1 MKWIFATHLARY
13 GPDSTS
19 PPPTLAQ
26 ARQYVRL
33 VTRVHYENFS
43 VASVLLPAR
52 LRPHF
57 HAVYAYCRWADD
69 LADESG
75 GGPEAL
81 RLLAWWR
88 GQLLACYEGKAT
100 HPVFLALRETIEAFG
115 IPPEPFLD
123 LLVAF
128 EQDQTVQSYP
138 TFDALLRYCA
148 NSANPVGRLVLY
160 LFRCHDEERGALSDS
175 ICTALQLANFWQDI
189 TRDLDIGRVY
199 LPVED
204 RLRFG
209 VGDEDLAARHFT
221 PAFAKMLEFEVDRTR
236 DLMFRGYRL
245 TDLVSAEFR
254 PTLELFI
261 EGGLA
266 ILARIEQTGYDTLSR
281 RPSLTKWDKGLLVAR
296 AGWRRLRSRLGV
308 A

>member
-13 GPDSTS
+13 GPDSTT
-19 PPPTLAQ
+19 PPPTPAQ

-88 GQLLACYEGKAT
+88 GQLLACYDGKAT
-100 HPVFLALRETIEAFG
+100 HPVFLALRETIEAFA

-128 EQDQTVQSYP
+128 EQDQRVGSYR
-138 TFDALLRYCA
+138 TFADLLGYCA
-148 NSANPVGRLVLY
+148 NSADPVGRLVLY
-160 LFRCHDEERGALSDS
+160 LFGCHDEERGALSDS
-175 ICTALQLANFWQDI
+175 ICTALQLANFWQDVS
-189 TRDLDIGRVY
+189 RDLDIGRVY

-209 VGDEDLAARHFT
+209 VGDEDLVARRCT
-221 PAFAKMLEFEVDRTR
+221 PAFGKMLEFEVARTR

-245 TDLVSAEFR
+245 VDLVPAEFR

-266 ILARIEQTGYDTLSR
+266 ILTRIEQGGYDTLSR
-281 RPSLTKWDKGLLVAR
+281 RPSLTPWDKGLLVAR

-308 A
+308 S

>member
-1 MKWIFATHLARY
+1 MTWIFATHLARY
-13 GPDSTS
+13 GPDCTS
-19 PPPTLAQ
+19 PPPTPAQ

-33 VTRVHYENFS
+33 VTRSHYENFS

-52 LRPHF
+52 LRRHF

-75 GGPEAL
+75 GGDAAL
-81 RLLAWWR
+81 RLLGWWR
-88 GQLLACYEGKAT
+88 EQLLACYDGKAT
-100 HPVFLALRETIEAFG
+100 HPVFLALRETFEVFA
-115 IPPEPFLD
+115 IPPKPFLD

-128 EQDQTVQSYP
+128 EQDQRVGSYA
-138 TFDALLRYCA
+138 TFDDLLGYCA
-148 NSANPVGRLVLY
+148 YSANPVGRLVLY
-160 LFRCHDEERGALSDS
+160 LFGCRDEERGALSDS
-175 ICTALQLANFWQDI
+175 ICTALQLANFWQDVS
-189 TRDLDIGRVY
+189 RDLDIGRVY
-199 LPVED
+199 LPAED

-209 VGDEDLAARHFT
+209 VGDEDLLARRFT
-221 PAFAKMLEFEVDRTR
+221 PAFARLLEFEVDRTR
-236 DLMFRGYRL
+236 DLFFRGYRL
-245 TDLVSAEFR
+245 VELVPAEFR

-261 EGGLA
+261 EGGVA
-266 ILARIEQTGYDTLSR
+266 ILARIEQAGYNTLSR

>member
-13 GPDSTS
+13 GPDSLS
-19 PPPTLAQ
+19 PPPTPAE

-33 VTRVHYENFS
+33 VTRAHYENFS
-43 VASVLLPAR
+43 VASVLLPSR
-52 LRPHF
+52 LRRHF

-75 GGPEAL
+75 GGAEAL
-81 RLLAWWR
+81 RLLGWWR
-88 GQLLACYEGKAT
+88 NELLACYDGKAT
-100 HPVFLALRETIEAFG
+100 HPVMLALRETIETFA
-115 IPPEPFLD
+115 IPEKPFLD
-123 LLVAF
+123 LIVAF
-128 EQDQTVQSYP
+128 EQDQRTPSYP
-138 TFDALLRYCA
+138 TFDTLLGYCA

-160 LFRCHDEERGALSDS
+160 LFECHGEERGQLSDS
-175 ICTALQLANFWQDI
+175 ICTALQLANFWQDVS
-189 TRDLDIGRVY
+189 RDLDIGRVY
-199 LPVED
+199 LPIED

-209 VGDEDLAARHFT
+209 VGDEDLLARRFT
-221 PAFAKMLEFEVDRTR
+221 PAFAQMLEFEVARTR

-245 TDLVSAEFR
+245 VDLIPAECR

-266 ILARIEQTGYDTLSR
+266 ILARIEQGGFNTLSR
-281 RPSLTKWDKGLLVAR
+281 RPALTKWDKGLLVAR

>member
-1 MKWIFATHLARY
+1 MKWTFATHLARY
-13 GPDSTS
+13 GPDSTA
-19 PPPTLAQ
+19 PPPTPSQ

-33 VTRVHYENFS
+33 VTRSHYENFS
-43 VASVLLPAR
+43 VASVLLPSR
-52 LRPHF
+52 LRRHF

-75 GGPEAL
+75 GGAEAL

-100 HPVFLALRETIEAFG
+100 HPVFLALRETIDTFA
-115 IPPEPFLD
+115 IPPQPFLD
-123 LLVAF
+123 LLAAF
-128 EQDQTVQSYP
+128 EQDQIVGSYP
-138 TFDALLRYCA
+138 TFDALLLYCA
-148 NSANPVGRLVLY
+148 DSADPVGRLVLY
-160 LFRCHDEERGALSDS
+160 LFGCHDEERGALSDS
-175 ICTALQLANFWQDI
+175 ICTALQLANFWQDVS
-189 TRDLDIGRVY
+189 RDLDIGRIYV
-199 LPVED
+199 PAED

-209 VGDEDLAARHFT
+209 VGDEDLVARRFS
-221 PAFAKMLEFEVDRTR
+221 PAFARLLEFEVDRTR

-245 TDLVSAEFR
+245 VDLVPAEFR

-266 ILARIEQTGYDTLSR
+266 ILARIERSGYDTLSR